1 MFIIHHP
8 SRSSTLAYQF
18 ESVTIGKETA
28 LVTLT
33 CQEIEQD
40 GIDGV
45 EAVRI
50 ALPFEV
56 VAGGEAEAQAIAW
69 LTSPAGSF
77 PGAEIIADEKFEFR
91 SRQIV
96 MLRRVK
102 AMRNA
107 LWVGIATT
115 SAGPVN
121 IDMTSRDNMQGLVN
135 MFTIAEEMGE
145 PIATVSYTMADNTD
159 QEFTAAEF
167 KAVALE
173 VGLFVN
179 ATHQRKRVLDGE
191 ISAASTVA
199 DLEAIDIDAGWP
211 V

>member
-8 SRSSTLAYQF
+8 SRTSTSAHQF
-18 ESVTIGKETA
+18 ESVTISKDTA
-28 LVTLT
+28 LVTLN
-33 CQEIEQD
+33 CQELEQP

-45 EAVRI
+45 ETVKIAV
-50 ALPFEV
+50 PVDV
-56 VAGGEAEAQAIAW
+56 VSSGDAEAQAIAW

-77 PGAEIIADEKFEFR
+77 PGAEIVADENFVFR

-96 MLRRVK
+96 MERRVK
-102 AMRNA
+102 AKRNA
-107 LWVGIATT
+107 LWVGVATT

-167 KAVALE
+167 KALALE
-173 VGLFVN
+173 VGLFIN

-191 ISAASTVA
+191 IEAATTA
-199 DLEAIDIDAGWP
+199 AELESIDIDSGWP
-211 V
+211 T